1 MQRSSAAVHIQQRLH
16 DGLGNRRKLQI
27 KISYQKRSLSLT
39 LPRKQVVAT
48 IQPASTPKTSE
59 YQILKT
65 ALKNPLNSKPIK
77 DFLCEKCLIIVNDGS
92 RSTPTAKILRALHFL
107 LTKDANYIIA
117 TGTHRAPTDDELEQI
132 LGYNPH
138 SIQGKIHIHKSLDTK
153 SLIHVGKT
161 TRGTEVYVNKLLAE
175 SGNILIIG
183 SVEPHYFAGY
193 TGGRKSLIPG
203 LAGYQT
209 IEQNHRWALSPDSQP
224 LRLEGNPVHD
234 DLMEAVALLGVKQI
248 FSIQVVLDGQGGI
261 CAAFSG
267 ELEASFRKAV
277 EAATRVYVTRLRE
290 RADVVITVAAAP
302 LDANLYQA
310 HKALEHGKLA
320 LKKGGTIILVA
331 ACPEG
336 IGPRHFYDM
345 LAAIKSKAEISEFL
359 EKSKTANYS
368 LGLHKAVKI
377 AQLLQ
382 ESEIWMKSVMPDEE
396 IRQIH
401 LKPIHNLQEAVEEAL
416 HKHGSNAKTTIL
428 LDGAT
433 CVPKVR

>member
-1 MQRSSAAVHIQQRLH
+1 MQIRIP
-16 DGLGNRRKLQI
+16 
-27 KISYQKRSLSLT
+27 YPKRSISLE
-39 LPRKQVVAT
+39 LPAKQVIAT

-59 YQILKT
+59 YQILQT

-77 DFLCEKCLIIVNDGS
+77 SFLQEDCLIIVNDAS

-107 LTKDANYIIA
+107 LSKKHPNYIIS
-117 TGTHRAPTDDELEQI
+117 TGTHRSPTEDELKQI
-132 LGYNPH
+132 LGTDPQ
-138 SIQGKIHIHKSLDTK
+138 SLQVKIHIHNSLDAK
-153 SLIHVGKT
+153 SLIRIGKT
-161 TRGTEVYVNKLLAE
+161 TRGTEVYVNKLLAK
-175 SGNILIIG
+175 SSNLLIIG

-234 DLMEAVALLGVKQI
+234 DLMEAVSLLGEKNI
-248 FSIQVVLDGQGGI
+248 FSIQVVLDCRGKI
-261 CAAFSG
+261 CAAFTG
-267 ELEASFRKAV
+267 NLEASFKKAV
-277 EAATRVYVTRLRE
+277 NAAGKVYVTRIKE
-290 RADVVITVAAAP
+290 KADVVMTVAAPP
-302 LDANLYQA
+302 LDANIYQA
-310 HKALEHGKLA
+310 HKAIEHGKLA

-345 LAAIKSKAEISEFL
+345 LAAIRSKAEISAFL
-359 EKSKTANYS
+359 EKSKIAKYT

-382 ESEIWMKSVMPDEE
+382 DSEIWMKTAMTDETL
-396 IRQIH
+396 RQIH
-401 LKPIHNLQEAVEEAL
+401 IKPAHNLQKAVEEAL
-416 HKHGSNAKTTIL
+416 RKHGSKSRVVIL
-428 LDGAT
+428 TDGAT
-433 CVPKVR
+433 CVPKIS